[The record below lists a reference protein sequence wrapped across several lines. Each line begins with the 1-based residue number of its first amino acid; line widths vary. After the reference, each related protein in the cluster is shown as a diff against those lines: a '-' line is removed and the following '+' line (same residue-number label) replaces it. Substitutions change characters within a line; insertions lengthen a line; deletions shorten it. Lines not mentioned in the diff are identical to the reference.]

1 MKHLPVNSSAFQNV
15 LCRYDNFIRAKGY
28 KQGKNR
34 MLQSC
39 VQEFLFFLET
49 LDIRSIND
57 VKSQHIMAYQTYIRE
72 RPNQRLSGGLSESMI
87 RHHIFSL
94 RLLFDFLLAIGEI
107 DHSPVRNSKF
117 QFGHHKERSICTVE
131 EIKEIY
137 NACTLQKERALIGI
151 AYGCGLRRT
160 EIQNLNITDIHF
172 HRGFLIVREGKN
184 QKSRSIPMPNQSIID
199 VKKYIYN
206 ERMDELDPMK
216 KDHINALF
224 LNSCGRRMNGD
235 KLNLLIQD
243 SIKKTENPKLIEKK
257 LSLHC
262 FRHSI
267 ATHLTD
273 NGASLEFIQQLLGH
287 SSIDTAHI
295 YAKRRKQQMKVLSQ

>member
-1 MKHLPVNSSAFQNV
+1 
-15 LCRYDNFIRAKGY
+15 
-28 KQGKNR
+28 

-49 LDIRSIND
+49 LHLRSINE
-57 VKSQHIMAYQTYIRE
+57 VKGPHILAYQAYIRE
-72 RPNQRLSGGLSESMI
+72 RPNQRLPGGLSESMI

-94 RLLFDFLLAIGEI
+94 RLLFDFLLALGEI

-117 QFGHHKERSICTVE
+117 QFGKHKERSICTVE

-172 HRGFLIVREGKN
+172 HRGFLVVREGKN
-184 QKSRSIPMPNQSIID
+184 QKSRSIPMPNQTILDI
-199 VKKYIYN
+199 KKYIYD
-206 ERMDELDPMK
+206 ERMGEVNPIR

-224 LNSCGRRMNGD
+224 LNSCGRRMNGN
-235 KLNLLIQD
+235 KLNLMIQE
-243 SIKKTENPKLIEKK
+243 SIRKTENPNLKEKK

-295 YAKRRKQQMKVLSQ
+295 YAKRRKQQMKVMNQ